1 MIKLISCFVVI
12 LISGESYAF
21 FEKKPEGFLWYN
33 EKLQKEKT
41 KKADQALAK
50 NTEAI
55 PTPQNEN
62 KQQKEVADWDRRIED
77 LKERFNVAERRAID
91 NPTIGNVIVAQR
103 LQKEIMEK
111 SEKFANMWQLATL
124 LDHELS
130 NNEEHSNI
138 LHRKISEQTKKQK
151 NDDKLKTIARSWGL
165 ILQYD
170 NDCPHCHAFAPIV
183 REFAET
189 FGFQVL
195 AVSRAGNDF
204 AGITGIKDTGFI
216 ASSGLNPNQEVPV
229 LYLMSSNG
237 DIIYP
242 IARGINNIGQ
252 IADNILA
259 IDQNYQRLGGGDH
272 GR

>member
-1 MIKLISCFVVI
+1 MIKLISCFVLI
-12 LISGESYAF
+12 LISNVSQAS
-21 FEKKPEGFLWYN
+21 FEKKPQGFLWYN
-33 EKLQKEKT
+33 ERLQKEKT
-41 KKADQALAK
+41 KKDDQALAK
-50 NTEAI
+50 
-55 PTPQNEN
+55 NEN
-62 KQQKEVADWDRRIED
+62 KQQKEIADWDRRIED

-103 LQKEIMEK
+103 LQKEIMDK
-111 SEKFANMWQLATL
+111 SEQFANMWQLAVL

-151 NDDKLKTIARSWGL
+151 NDDKLKNIARSWGL
-165 ILQYD
+165 ILQFD

-195 AVSRAGNDF
+195 AVSIGGNDF
-204 AGITGIKDTGFI
+204 AGIAGIRDTGFI
-216 ASSGLNPNQEVPV
+216 ASSGLNPNREVPV

-237 DIIYP
+237 ALIYP
-242 IARGINNIGQ
+242 IARGINNVGQ
-252 IADNILA
+252 IAANILA
-259 IDQNYQRLGGGDH
+259 IDQNYRKLGAASD
-272 GR
+272 